1 MNLVVLDSEVLWDQ
15 MTFGSSSAHFP
26 FLLFEQA
33 LFDAAEDD
41 AIGSFDGT
49 IGLRVIH
56 RGKDYLRAHAV
67 TEFSEEL

>member
-1 MNLVVLDSEVLWDQ
+1 MGPDDFREFV
-15 MTFGSSSAHFP
+15 GP
-26 FLLFEQA
+26 FSFFLFEQA

-56 RGKDYLRAHAV
+56 RGKDYLRAHTV
-67 TEFSEEL
+67 TEFSEKL